1 MNSYL
6 VPPVLLLRTRVQ
18 PNVLVVHRACLQPMR
33 AVFNVNS
40 VTNITLQINTVKLR
54 VKVVSWV
61 DKLKQDKEE
70 QPCVNGVERV
80 SMVCRAVRVGLECFA
95 PVAIRTALSVKI
107 AQQATTKIKNILQR
121 VCVASQGNTSPP
133 KDNHTAKIAHQIS
146 THHSPTPPNASRVKW
161 AKLPMANPV
170 PPCVNRARLGVMVH
184 LVFLATRACLE
195 KVETAMVLPKNATL
209 VPSVGIKTN
218 EGVLLVWPVRLV
230 CMELK
235 TMPVH
240 AATVPQVNFEV

>member
-1 MNSYL
+1 MSQNT
-6 VPPVLLLRTRVQ
+6 VL
-18 PNVLVVHRACLQPMR
+18 
-33 AVFNVNS
+33 S
-40 VTNITLQINTVKLR
+40 VTRLISMKWGPRR
-54 VKVVSWV
+54 VKVVEEAKGGFPRDAIPV
-61 DKLKQDKEE
+61 KL
-70 QPCVNGVERV
+70 V
-80 SMVCRAVRVGLECFA
+80 STVMEVGMQKA
-95 PVAIRTALSVKI
+95 AIFVQLV
-107 AQQATTKIKNILQR
+107 TTKIKNILQR

-133 KDNHTAKIAHQIS
+133 KDNHTAKIARQIS
-146 THHSPTPPNASRVKW
+146 THHSPTPLNASRVKW

-240 AATVPQVNFEV
+240 AATAPQVNFEV